1 MHSFYGVILE
11 GIADD
16 LSVCYCY
23 KKRSQEPVVDAI
35 IDKLS
40 YQKITLLEI
49 LLRFWTILLSYKPV
63 CYWEVKISKKEIIA
77 LCKF

>member
-1 MHSFYGVILE
+1 MHSSYGVILE

-49 LLRFWTILLSYKPV
+49 LLRF
-63 CYWEVKISKKEIIA
+63 
-77 LCKF
+77 

>member
-1 MHSFYGVILE
+1 MILKKWEFPQRPHMLRMLSMRELYGVILE
-11 GIADD
+11 RIADD

-49 LLRFWTILLSYKPV
+49 LLRF
-63 CYWEVKISKKEIIA
+63 
-77 LCKF
+77 